1 MNILFDRS
9 DNVKVF
15 FIKNGYNY
23 FKVILAGVVVVK
35 LF

>member
-15 FIKNGYNY
+15 FFIKNGYNY
-23 FKVILAGVVVVK
+23 FGVK